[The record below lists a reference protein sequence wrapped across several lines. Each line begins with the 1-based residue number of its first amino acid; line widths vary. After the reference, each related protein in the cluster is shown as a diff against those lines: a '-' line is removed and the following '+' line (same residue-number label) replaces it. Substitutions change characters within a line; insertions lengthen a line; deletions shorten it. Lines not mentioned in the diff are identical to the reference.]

1 MPPVSS
7 KKTPRRL
14 VLGRETVRTLTRP
27 RSQADATIVGEH
39 SSCGEQCGCTDQ
51 MQTY

>member
-1 MPPVSS
+1 MSPIR
-7 KKTPRRL
+7 TPKSRKL
-14 VLGRETVRTLTRP
+14 VLGRETVRALTGRPYAGMTLQP
-27 RSQADATIVGEH
+27 QEM